1 MRILF
6 ILFVIILSFSTL
18 AAANKK
24 EQNEFDQMQEREMEM
39 IRRLLGADHFKQ
51 MDERLEMLMKKFM
64 QNSGNVDDIDKFF
77 DRSHFDKFMQDWNP
91 HQGLGDGESHWLET
105 PTERILIL
113 KLQQSKDSPID
124 IKIQNNIINVSGKN
138 VLKTAQGSSISTYSK
153 SEGVPDDVD
162 ANSAEIENKNGDV
175 QIRFKKKGAQKIVAP
190 KAKPAP
196 DKRPIKKHADDE
208 VI

>member
-39 IRRLLGADHFKQ
+39 IRKLMGADHFKQ

-64 QNSGNVDDIDKFF
+64 QNNDNDDIDKFF
-77 DRSHFDKFMQDWNP
+77 DRSHFDKFMKDWNP
-91 HQGLGDGESHWLET
+91 HQSLGEGESHWLET

-113 KLQQSKDSPID
+113 KLKQSKDSPID
-124 IKIQNNIINVSGKN
+124 IKIQNNMISVSGKS
-138 VLKTAQGSSISTYSK
+138 VLKSASGTSISSYSK

-175 QIRFKKKGAQKIVAP
+175 QIRFKKKVAQKTAAP
-190 KAKPAP
+190 KSKPAP
-196 DKRPIKKHADDE
+196 DLRPLKKHADDE